1 MKKIKVAIHIDR
13 FPSGDDLD
21 DYKIVIIRTGTN
33 TQPLRVLETSHEITE
48 DFKSIE
54 ECLDYI
60 NALQLVVT
68 DKQLLCLED
77 VAENDNQ
84 AFIVDNDLR
93 GQVHDALEH
102 PRFNDVLGV
111 KLCNHHKFLRSI
123 ELSNTQYRFDTVY
136 ITLDLFF

>member
-1 MKKIKVAIHIDR
+1 MKKIKVTIHIDR
-13 FPSGDDLD
+13 FPSGEDLD
-21 DYKIVIIRTGTN
+21 DYKIVIIRTGAN
-33 TQPLRVLETSHEITE
+33 MQPLRVLETSHEITE

-68 DKQLLCLED
+68 DKRLLCLED
-77 VAENDNQ
+77 AAENDNL
-84 AFIVDNDLR
+84 AFIADNDLK
-93 GQVHDALEH
+93 GQIHDALDN
-102 PRFNDVLGV
+102 PRFSDALGV

-123 ELSNTQYRFDTVY
+123 ELSDTQSRFDKVY